1 MNDNIL
7 LIFLLWFVFISLL
20 TAIVT
25 VSDKIKA
32 KKEKFRIPEKT
43 LIILALL
50 GGSLAEYFTM
60 RLIRH
65 KTLHKKFMIG
75 LPVIIILQLVTIT
88 VLLVNPSFFTDYIL
102 H

>member
-1 MNDNIL
+1 MKNEIL
-7 LIFLLWFVFISLL
+7 YIPLCWLAFISLAT
-20 TAIVT
+20 TAVT
-25 VSDKIKA
+25 AADKLKA
-32 KKEKFRIPEKT
+32 KKGSFRVSEKT

-75 LPVIIILQLVTIT
+75 LPVIIIFQLIT
-88 VLLVNPSFFTDYIL
+88 AIL
-102 H
+102 IIFKLYST

>member
-1 MNDNIL
+1 MSDRSL
-7 LIFLLWFVFISLL
+7 LIFLLWLAFISLF

-25 VSDKIKA
+25 VADKIKA
-32 KKEKFRIPEKT
+32 KKGKFRIPEKA

-50 GGSLAEYFTM
+50 GGSIAEYFTM

-75 LPVIIILQLVTIT
+75 LPVIILIHAVLTIVLLKYAPYIIT
-88 VLLVNPSFFTDYIL
+88 V
-102 H
+102 